1 LTDMPKRNICAGIR
15 NFISEVLRTLT
26 RVALAVPVCKD
37 CVTAQF
43 PPCTHQVGDNGGQLL
58 ANHVNNPKAFQ
69 SLAEI

>member
-1 LTDMPKRNICAGIR
+1 M
-15 NFISEVLRTLT
+15 TLT
-26 RVALAVPVCKD
+26 WVALAIPVCKY